1 MKKQQE
7 AMVVKRNRC
16 GWWTVIKALLI
27 LAGLVFIAV
36 KLYDKFVAKKQK
48 PVELPKEDDADGDQ
62 AEAIADSAEQESAEF
77 SASASDVITNPEN
90 MD

>member
-7 AMVVKRNRC
+7 VMVVKRSRS
-16 GWWTVIKALLI
+16 GWWTAIKTLLI

-48 PVELPKEDDADGDQ
+48 AANLPGDTDSDGVDTAATGDEDAG
-62 AEAIADSAEQESAEF
+62 F
-77 SASASDVITNPEN
+77 TASASDVISNPEN

>member
-7 AMVVKRNRC
+7 VMVVKRSRS
-16 GWWTVIKALLI
+16 GWWTAIKTLLI

-48 PVELPKEDDADGDQ
+48 AANLPEDTDSDGVDMAATEDEDAG
-62 AEAIADSAEQESAEF
+62 F
-77 SASASDVITNPEN
+77 TASASDVISNPEN

>member
-7 AMVVKRNRC
+7 VMVVKRSRS
-16 GWWTVIKALLI
+16 GWWTAIKTLLI

-48 PVELPKEDDADGDQ
+48 AANLPGDTDSDEVDTAATEDAD
-62 AEAIADSAEQESAEF
+62 ADF
-77 SASASDVITNPEN
+77 TASASDVISNPEN

>member
-7 AMVVKRNRC
+7 VMVVRRSRS
-16 GWWTVIKALLI
+16 GWLTVIKALLI

-48 PVELPKEDDADGDQ
+48 PAELPKDEDADGTVSEA
-62 AEAIADSAEQESAEF
+62 AENAAEEESAGL

>member
-7 AMVVKRNRC
+7 VMVVKRSRS
-16 GWWTVIKALLI
+16 GWWTAIKTLLI

-48 PVELPKEDDADGDQ
+48 TANLPGNTDSDGVDTAATEDEDAG
-62 AEAIADSAEQESAEF
+62 F
-77 SASASDVITNPEN
+77 TASASDVISNPEN

>member
-7 AMVVKRNRC
+7 VMVVKRSRS
-16 GWWTVIKALLI
+16 GWWTAIKTLLI

-48 PVELPKEDDADGDQ
+48 AANLPGDTDSDGVDTTATEDEDAG
-62 AEAIADSAEQESAEF
+62 F
-77 SASASDVITNPEN
+77 TASASDVISNPEN